1 MTKYEQLEMAIP
13 AKPEYVA
20 IARLTVSGVANRM
33 GYTYDEIED
42 IKIAVSEACANAV
55 QHAYEENE
63 EGSMTLTC
71 NVYPNDRLEV
81 IVKDSGVTF
90 DKDSVKRQSSP
101 ITENHDL
108 DSLHEG
114 GLGILMIEALMD
126 RVTIEK
132 ANGVTVHMTKYMN
145 RDEVGQSASKVS
157 TTPSQ

>member
-1 MTKYEQLEMAIP
+1 MKNEQLEMTLP

-33 GYTYDEIED
+33 GYTYDDIED

-55 QHAYEENE
+55 QHAYEDEKD
-63 EGSMTLTC
+63 GSMALTC
-71 NVYPNDRLEV
+71 NVYPDDRLEI
-81 IVKDSGVTF
+81 IVKDNGVTF
-90 DKDSVKRQSSP
+90 DKDSVKRQSEP
-101 ITENHDL
+101 ITESHDL

-126 RVTIEK
+126 QVTIEK

>member
-1 MTKYEQLEMAIP
+1 MKNEQLEMTLP

-33 GYTYDEIED
+33 GYTYDDIED

-55 QHAYEENE
+55 QHAYEGEQD
-63 EGSMTLTC
+63 GSMALTC
-71 NVYPNDRLEV
+71 NVYPDDRLEI
-81 IVKDSGVTF
+81 IVKDNGVTF
-90 DKDSVKRQSSP
+90 DKDSVKRQSEP
-101 ITENHDL
+101 ITDSHDL
-108 DSLHEG
+108 DSLNEG

-126 RVTIEK
+126 QVTIEK